1 MFFRRYSTTTIFFA
15 PRFFAPRWCAGLRST
30 ASIAFWFGCAVSAA
44 VLLAT
49 GGCRCFNYD
58 REGAVPKE
66 LATCRH
72 YSHLAIAALDRGD
85 VEQAERLASQAV
97 ESYPDDAAARRAL
110 AESLWRRGKASAAIE
125 QIDAA
130 RKLAP
135 NDATLLVQLGEMYL
149 ALDQW
154 EAARELAADAIDAN
168 PHSPGAW
175 TLRGDTFRA
184 AGRLD
189 DAIADYTRASGLSA
203 GDPQVLRRL
212 AVASLARRQPQRAL
226 AYARML
232 VDSYSPTEPPADA
245 LDLQG
250 AILAD
255 LGRWPAAAEVYAQA
269 ARVQATPERFC
280 RLAEAEL
287 LAGEPTAARA
297 TLDRVLSSHPQHIQG
312 LALRSRL
319 NESAPERR

>member
-1 MFFRRYSTTTIFFA
+1 MDA
-15 PRFFAPRWCAGLRST
+15 LR
-30 ASIAFWFGCAVSAA
+30 AIWIGNFVAA
-44 VLLAT
+44 TLLLAAC
-49 GGCRCFNYD
+49 GCRCFDYD
-58 REGAVPKE
+58 REGAVPAE

-97 ESYPDDAAARRAL
+97 ESYPDDAQARRAL
-110 AESLWRRGKASAAIE
+110 AESLWRRGKASAAID

-135 NDATLLVQLGEMYL
+135 NDGTLLVQLGEMYL

-154 EAARELAADAIDAN
+154 EAARELAAEAIDADPN
-168 PHSPGAW
+168 APAAW

-184 AGRLD
+184 AGRPG
-189 DAIADYTRASGLSA
+189 DAISDYTRASGLSA
-203 GDPQVLRRL
+203 GDPQILRRL

-226 AYARML
+226 VYARML

-245 LDLQG
+245 FDLQG

-255 LGRWPAAAEVYAQA
+255 LGRWSAAAEVYAQA

-287 LAGEPTAARA
+287 FSGEPTAARQ
-297 TLDRVLSSHPQHIQG
+297 TLDRMLTSHPQHVQG

-319 NESAPERR
+319 NESLGERH